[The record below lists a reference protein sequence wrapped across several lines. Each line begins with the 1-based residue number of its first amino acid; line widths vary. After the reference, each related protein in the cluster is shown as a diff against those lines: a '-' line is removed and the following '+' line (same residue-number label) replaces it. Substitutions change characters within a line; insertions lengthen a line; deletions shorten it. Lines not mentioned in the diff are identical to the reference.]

1 MNFVAGCCPSYVSLS
16 CSICSS
22 TVSGMNCLLSVCIF
36 CIFLPT
42 VSHRWYAKSSEH
54 VRALSALFPHVCS
67 IVWLYLYSADQP
79 QSAIAISLVAG
90 AVSLPGMSAIPY
102 ALHGVTSAVLELD
115 RPQDRLYQL
124 PHPMPG
130 WHAWQSHDTD
140 RRLYYFP
147 HDAAMPIAWHTLV
160 YT

>member
-1 MNFVAGCCPSYVSLS
+1 MNFFLC
-16 CSICSS
+16 
-22 TVSGMNCLLSVCIF
+22 VCIF

-42 VSHRWYAKSSEH
+42 VSHRWSAKRSEH

-67 IVWLYLYSADQP
+67 IAWIYLYSADQP

-124 PHPMPG
+124 PHLMPG
-130 WHAWQSHDTD
+130 WYAWQSDDTD
-140 RRLYYFP
+140 RQLYYVQ
-147 HDAAMPIAWHTLV
+147 HDATMPIARYPLV
-160 YT
+160 